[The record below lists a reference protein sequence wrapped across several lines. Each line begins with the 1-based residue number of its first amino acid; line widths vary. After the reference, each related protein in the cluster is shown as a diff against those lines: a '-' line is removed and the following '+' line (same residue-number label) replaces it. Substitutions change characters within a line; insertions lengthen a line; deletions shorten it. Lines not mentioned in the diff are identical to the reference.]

1 MRCVRAN
8 NSTLKPKKMKAY
20 KIIKEGEIKYWKF
33 LSTASKHYGTSY
45 PMLARKS
52 REAESFEYDGLKVEL
67 IEVENAFTLNGQIIK
82 IED

>member
-1 MRCVRAN
+1 
-8 NSTLKPKKMKAY
+8 MKAY
-20 KIIKEGEIKYWKF
+20 AITKEGETKYWKF

-45 PMLARKS
+45 PMLARRS
-52 REAESFEYDGLKVEL
+52 REAESFEYDGLFVVS

>member
-1 MRCVRAN
+1 
-8 NSTLKPKKMKAY
+8 MKAY
-20 KIIKEGEIKYWKF
+20 KITRGEEVKYWKF

-67 IEVENAFTLNGQIIK
+67 IEVENAFILNGQIIK

>member
-1 MRCVRAN
+1 
-8 NSTLKPKKMKAY
+8 MKAY
-20 KIIKEGEIKYWKF
+20 AITKEGETKYWKF

-45 PMLARKS
+45 PMLARRS

-82 IED
+82 VED

>member
-1 MRCVRAN
+1 
-8 NSTLKPKKMKAY
+8 MKAY
-20 KIIKEGEIKYWKF
+20 KITRGKEVKHWKF

-52 REAESFEYDGLKVEL
+52 RDAESFEYDGLKVEL

>member
-1 MRCVRAN
+1 
-8 NSTLKPKKMKAY
+8 MKAY
-20 KIIKEGEIKYWKF
+20 KITRGEEVKYWKF
-33 LSTASKHYGTSY
+33 LSTVSKHYGVSY
-45 PMLARKS
+45 PMLARRS

>member
-1 MRCVRAN
+1 
-8 NSTLKPKKMKAY
+8 MKAY
-20 KIIKEGEIKYWKF
+20 VITKEGETKYWKF
-33 LSTASKHYGTSY
+33 LSTVSKHYGTSY

>member
-1 MRCVRAN
+1 MRVVRRN
-8 NSTLKPKKMKAY
+8 LLNQRKMKAY
-20 KIIKEGEIKYWKF
+20 AITKEGETKYWKF

-45 PMLARKS
+45 PMLARRS
-52 REAESFEYDGLKVEL
+52 REAESFEYDGLFVVS